1 MYIVFEFLTL
11 TSTYF
16 LLMMGSGVYLLLLF
30 LCCCVC
36 LGGVGGIEKR
46 TKR

>member
-16 LLMMGSGVYLLLLF
+16 LLMRWGVESIYYYYSVVVV
-30 LCCCVC
+30 CVW
-36 LGGVGGIEKR
+36 VGGGEGD
-46 TKR
+46 